1 MDILG
6 VGFPE
11 LIFVLIIAMMVFGP
25 RRLPEIAGKLG
36 RYVAQLR
43 SLSDGLMA
51 EWQREINAA
60 TQLEELEKARQDIK
74 SIQEDFKRTKS
85 DLKQAKQDVDESTKS
100 IAPPVSQPRTSIPS
114 NPAIVQVKPSAAD
127 APAEPDDSDKQD
139 EGNAPIE
146 PDNALPSA
154 DDSASIAPPSLPK
167 QENSE
172 PNASASPTET
182 ESPVPPSK
190 NGTSPITSSKSQEV

>member
-11 LIFVLIIAMMVFGP
+11 LMFILVIALMVFGP

-60 TQLEELEKARQDIK
+60 AQLEELEKARQDIQEIKKDFSKTSSELRQVRKDIDQEAK
-74 SIQEDFKRTKS
+74 SI
-85 DLKQAKQDVDESTKS
+85 V
-100 IAPPVSQPRTSIPS
+100 PPTQPRTSPS
-114 NPAIVQVKPSAAD
+114 TASVSPPLASEPEPSSLRVEDNQPAEAEPSAE
-127 APAEPDDSDKQD
+127 APAVEPTQPRQTPENSIVTTQGDAF
-139 EGNAPIE
+139 APSQQT
-146 PDNALPSA
+146 PPSTNG
-154 DDSASIAPPSLPK
+154 SASIIPP
-167 QENSE
+167 
-172 PNASASPTET
+172 
-182 ESPVPPSK
+182 
-190 NGTSPITSSKSQEV
+190 KSQEVLGD